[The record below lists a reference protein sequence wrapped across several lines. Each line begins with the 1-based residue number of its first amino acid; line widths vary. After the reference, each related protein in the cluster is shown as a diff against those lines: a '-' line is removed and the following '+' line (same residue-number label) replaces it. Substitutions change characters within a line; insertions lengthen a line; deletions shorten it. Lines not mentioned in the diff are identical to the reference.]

1 MPVWRWLISWNLRE
15 CQRKIMSQKVL
26 VAGTGIS
33 GIAAA
38 KLLLSKGGEVVLY
51 DGNEKLDPEELKK
64 KFDEGATIT
73 FVLGEL
79 KKTDLLGVE
88 LAILSPGIPTD
99 APFVE
104 MIRETG
110 IPIWGEMQLAYH
122 CAKGRMAAITG
133 TNGKTTTTS
142 LTGEIMKSFYD
153 SVFVVGNIGD
163 PYTAHARETTEE
175 SVTVAEVSSFQ
186 LETIMEFHP
195 NVSAITNIT
204 PDHLDRHK
212 TMDCYIQVKEGIA
225 RNQTEEDS
233 CVLNYDDPELR
244 AFGSTLKSKVIY
256 FSRREKLDQG
266 VYMDGDRIVYRH
278 GGKTEPVLDVKDLQI
293 IGGHN
298 HENVMTAVAI
308 SLQMGV
314 PIPVIREA
322 CMAFKAVEHR
332 IEFVRERFGVTYYN
346 DSKGTNPDAAIQAI
360 RAMPGPTLL
369 IAGGYDKHSEYDE
382 WIESFDGKVRY
393 LVLIGQTRDKI
404 AECAKK
410 HGLTDIMY
418 AEDMQEAVQVC
429 ASYANAG
436 DYVLLSP
443 ACASWGMFPNY
454 EVRGE
459 EFKKYVNAL

>member
-1 MPVWRWLISWNLRE
+1 
-15 CQRKIMSQKVL
+15 MSQKVL

-153 SVFVVGNIGD
+153 SVFVVGNIGE
-163 PYTAHARETTEE
+163 PFAFHALETTDET
-175 SVTVAEVSSFQ
+175 VTVAEVSSFM
-186 LETIMEFHP
+186 LETMTDFHP
-195 NVSAITNIT
+195 NVSAILNIT

-212 TMDCYIQVKEGIA
+212 TMECYIETKESITKNQKEG
-225 RNQTEEDS
+225 DV
-233 CVLNYDDPELR
+233 CVLNYEDPVLR
-244 AFGSTLKSKVIY
+244 EFGETLKDIKVVY
-256 FSRREKLDQG
+256 FSSLRTLKQG
-266 VYMDGDRIVYRH
+266 FYLKEDEIVYNDGEKETVIVNIH
-278 GGKTEPVLDVKDLQI
+278 DLKLL
-293 IGGHN
+293 GRHN
-298 HENVMTAVAI
+298 HENVMAAVAI
-308 SLQMGV
+308 SMNMGV
-314 PIPVIREA
+314 PLEKIQKVIKE
-322 CMAFKAVEHR
+322 FKAVEHR
-332 IEFVRERFGVTYYN
+332 IEFVTERFGVKYYN
-346 DSKGTNPDAAIQAI
+346 DSKGTNPDAAIQGI
-360 RAMPGPTLL
+360 RAMNRPTLL
-369 IAGGYDKHSEYDE
+369 IGGGYDKQSTYDE
-382 WIESFDGKVRY
+382 WIDAFDGKVKK
-393 LVLIGQTRDKI
+393 LVLIGQTAEKI
-404 AECAKK
+404 EVCAHK
-410 HGLTDIMY
+410 HGFMDTVRC
-418 AEDMQEAVQVC
+418 ETFEEAIRYCYDHAV
-429 ASYANAG
+429 SG
-436 DYVLLSP
+436 DAVLLSP

-454 EVRGE
+454 EERGRIFKEIVRGLE
-459 EFKKYVNAL
+459 E